1 MFISVN
7 LLTKYVIHALGSV
20 HKKLGVSIKAVPK
33 LLRLGLTK
41 RMAQAFLIASD
52 AKLFIWHL
60 NRALVIMVVLV
71 TPVIS
76 VILAMLVI
84 LVIPAIPVI
93 LATLVIPV
101 ILVTLAILVIPV
113 IP

>member
-1 MFISVN
+1 
-7 LLTKYVIHALGSV
+7 
-20 HKKLGVSIKAVPK
+20 
-33 LLRLGLTK
+33 
-41 RMAQAFLIASD
+41 MAQAFLIASD

-60 NRALVIMVVLV
+60 NRALVIMVV
-71 TPVIS
+71 
-76 VILAMLVI
+76 

-113 IP
+113 IPLVLVIPVIPVILVTLARRMQIFHQ

>member
-76 VILAMLVI
+76 VILVI